1 MSRTIATSCD
11 RCWRAGPKHTEPR
24 TSTPE
29 PRAQNRRTEN
39 RYDLDGVINIR
50 QLYQEF
56 PQRFWIVVGVHFII
70 TIGEMIVMPRF
81 VMSPVRPERAALA
94 MEAEHG

>member
-1 MSRTIATSCD
+1 
-11 RCWRAGPKHTEPR
+11 
-24 TSTPE
+24 
-29 PRAQNRRTEN
+29 
-39 RYDLDGVINIR
+39 VINIR